1 MINIGILYGGKSGE
15 HDVSLCSAASVVS
28 GLDKNKYNI
37 TAICVGRDG
46 RWHVQDK
53 PVIADNPDFGKIL
66 KLEENGNWL
75 VNHYGDSKLM
85 LTEIKTGRT
94 VSLDVVFP
102 VMHGTNCED
111 GRLQGMLELSC
122 VPYVGAEVA
131 GSAIGMD
138 KDISKRLIKERG
150 IPIVP
155 WETLTYNEWENDKAN
170 LTEKLI
176 KNMGLPLF
184 IKPCNTG
191 SSVGVNKVKTRN
203 DFSAAV
209 ESSFRFDNKLLIE
222 KALDVREIECAVL
235 GNENPEASC
244 LGEIIPH
251 HEFYSYEAKYI
262 DSDGAELI
270 IPAKLETQLEKNIR
284 DAALKV
290 FTALNCFGLARVD
303 FFVDKQTNEF
313 YFNEINTIPGFT
325 SISMYSK
332 LWENSGILYNELL
345 DRLVSLALERNSLK
359 KRIITEFTND

>member
-37 TAICVGRDG
+37 TAIGVGRDG
-46 RWHVQDK
+46 RWHVQDR
-53 PVIADNPDFGKIL
+53 PVIADDPAFGKIL
-66 KLEENGNWL
+66 KLEESGNWL
-75 VNHYGDSKLM
+75 LNHYGDGKLI
-85 LTEIKTGRT
+85 LTEIKTGRA
-94 VSLDVVFP
+94 VSLDVIFP

-111 GRLQGMLELSC
+111 GRLQGMLELSS
-122 VPYVGAEVA
+122 VPYVGAEAA

-150 IPIVP
+150 IAVVP
-155 WETLTYNEWENDKAN
+155 WEILTYNEWKNNKAA
-170 LTEKLI
+170 LAKTLI
-176 KNMGLPLF
+176 ENMGLPLF

-191 SSVGVNKVKTRN
+191 SSVGVNKVKTSD

-209 ESSFRFDNKLLIE
+209 ESSFRFDNKLLVE
-222 KALDVREIECAVL
+222 KALAVREIECAVL

-244 LGEIIPH
+244 LGEIIPR

-270 IPAKLETQLEKNIR
+270 VPAKLEPQLEKNIR
-284 DAALKV
+284 DAAIKV
-290 FTALNCFGLARVD
+290 FTSLNCFGLARVD
-303 FFVDKQTNEF
+303 FFVDKQTDEF

-325 SISMYSK
+325 SISMFPK
-332 LWENSGILYNELL
+332 LWENSGIAYSELL
-345 DRLVSLALERNSLK
+345 DRLVSLALERHSLK